1 MSMTEGVQ
9 EKGDGQEA
17 GAPAVQGGA
26 VELACDV
33 LIVGGGLA
41 GLALARQLLLASD
54 KRVLLLDRRPLPPTR
69 QKVGEATV
77 QMSGYYYARVL
88 EMEEHLLCKHYM
100 KYNLRFYWKGATGS
114 DNFDRY
120 SQSYI
125 RSLSNIVTYQLD
137 RNVFEAELLR
147 VNLLRENFT
156 LHAPVSDIDIRLS
169 EDGPHA
175 FRFRAGER
183 EFHGS
188 AAWVVDA
195 SGRGKL
201 LSKRL
206 GLTEKSPIRHGTT
219 FCWVE
224 GLVDIEKL
232 TGGSA
237 RDVRLRRERRE
248 LGHVP
253 QFLATNHFCGE
264 GFWFWTIPL
273 HGKTSLGLVYDRER
287 VPRDQIATPE
297 KMIDWVCR
305 TFPMF
310 ARDLPHRRIVDQGGY
325 VDFAYDC
332 QKTLSA
338 SRWALC
344 GEACRFTDPLYSP
357 GGDLISMYNTLITD
371 AILTEDRDELAAKVP
386 LYEGLARAV
395 YDSYVP
401 SFAVSYDTLG
411 DQECFTLR
419 YVWELSIYFGFFVFP
434 FINDLFTQQGFP
446 QAFLRRFTR
455 LGPTNRN
462 LHAFLNAYYHWKRRQ
477 LAPLQSEPV
486 FFDFYSFGQLRAA
499 EACFYKIG
507 VSIEEATRVLDEQF
521 ANFEDLA
528 RWIVAH
534 VTSVVLADPRP
545 LSDPEFIAGIDLRR
559 LSFDPEAM
567 AARLAACSEAAAGE
581 AAPAPWAWRFTPPSM
596 EAFRKVERVEGAA
609 AAPEAAA
616 PEVATAAAVTVG
628 DGIPAAATTG
638 MAAGGPA

>member
-1 MSMTEGVQ
+1 MITWRREEMSMTEGVQ
-9 EKGDGQEA
+9 EKGEDQDA
-17 GAPAVQGGA
+17 G
-26 VELACDV
+26 VETACDV

-41 GLALARQLLLASD
+41 GLALARQLLLASG

-88 EMEEHLLCKHYM
+88 EMEEHLLCKHYI

-147 VNLLRENFT
+147 VNLLNERFT
-156 LHAPVSDIDIRLS
+156 LYAPVSDIDIRLS

-175 FRFRAGER
+175 FRFREGVSEH
-183 EFHGS
+183 HGS
-188 AAWVVDA
+188 AVWVVDA

-232 TGGSA
+232 TGGTA

-287 VPRDQIATPE
+287 VPRDQISTPE

-419 YVWELSIYFGFFVFP
+419 YAWELSIYFGFFVFP
-434 FINDLFTQQGFP
+434 FINDLFTRQGFP

-477 LAPLQSEPV
+477 PHVAPLQSEPV

-507 VSIEEATRVLDEQF
+507 VTIEEATRVLDEQF

-534 VTSVVLADPRP
+534 VTSVVLGDPRP
-545 LSDPEFIAGIDLRR
+545 LWHPEFVAGIDLRR

-567 AARLAACSEAAAGE
+567 AARLAACGE
-581 AAPAPWAWRFTPPSM
+581 AAGGDAAPGPAPWQWRFPPPSM
-596 EAFRKVERVEGAA
+596 EAFRRVERVEEGGA
-609 AAPEAAA
+609 
-616 PEVATAAAVTVG
+616 
-628 DGIPAAATTG
+628 PAAAGAVAATTLTAG
-638 MAAGGPA
+638 AGMPAAMADMAAGGPA